1 MPPPNSQ
8 LGRFPLKI
16 LSRIL
21 ICFAILIS
29 TRACAAQ
36 AKDADGCK
44 DSPLISRFP
53 GSVLTDCK
61 HKADDVFKFTLD
73 NGKSKEV
80 EGDFTQI
87 EYKFPSTASKAQVV
101 RNMNTAIRAA
111 GYTMVYD
118 SGSYGDFTGHMGKT
132 WIQIE
137 IGGGGDIRETIV
149 VEIQLTQDVVANAA
163 ALGGNISSSGH
174 TVVNGIQFDTG
185 KADVKAESTPALD
198 EVANLLKADPKL
210 KLYVVGHTDN
220 VGVLASN
227 MDLSK
232 RRAAAV
238 VQLLV
243 TKYGVAADRLSPYG
257 DGPYAPLVSND
268 TEDGRTVNRRVELVK
283 Q

>member
-1 MPPPNSQ
+1 MK
-8 LGRFPLKI
+8 L
-16 LSRIL
+16 LSRLL

-29 TRACAAQ
+29 AHVCSAQ
-36 AKDADGCK
+36 TKDAAGCK

-53 GSVLTDCK
+53 GSVIIGCTD
-61 HKADDVFKFTLD
+61 KADDSFTFTLD
-73 NGKSKEV
+73 AGKKKAV
-80 EGDFTQI
+80 EGEFHQVH
-87 EYKFPSTASKAQVV
+87 YNFPQTASKPQVV
-101 RNMNTAIRAA
+101 RNLNTALRTA

-118 SGSYGDFTGHMGKT
+118 SGTYGDFTGHMGKT

-137 IGGGGDIRETIV
+137 ISSSGSILESIVIET
-149 VEIQLTQDVVANAA
+149 QLTQDVVANAA
-163 ALGGNISSSGH
+163 ALGGSLASSGH

-185 KADVKAESTPALD
+185 KAEVKPESTPALD
-198 EVANLLKADPKL
+198 EVANLLKGDAKL

-220 VGVLASN
+220 VGTLASN

-243 TKYGVAADRLSPYG
+243 TKYGVSADRLSPYG
-257 DGPYAPLVSND
+257 DGPYAPLASND
-268 TEDGRTVNRRVELVK
+268 TEDGRTLNRRVELVK

>member
-1 MPPPNSQ
+1 MKM
-8 LGRFPLKI
+8 F
-16 LSRIL
+16 SRL
-21 ICFAILIS
+21 IICVAILTS
-29 TRACAAQ
+29 AQ
-36 AKDADGCK
+36 VCLAQDKDAEGCK

-53 GSVLTDCK
+53 GSVLVSCK
-61 HKADDVFKFTLD
+61 DKADDSFKFTLD
-73 NGKSKEV
+73 KNGSKAV
-80 EGDFTQI
+80 EGEFHEVVYQ
-87 EYKFPSTASKAQVV
+87 FPKTASKAQVV
-101 RNMNTAIRAA
+101 RNLNTAIRRA

-118 SGSYGDFTGHMGKT
+118 SGDYGDFTGHMGKT

-137 IGGGGDIRETIV
+137 IGGGGGIKETIV
-149 VEIQLTQDVVANAA
+149 IETQLTQDVVANAA
-163 ALGGNISSSGH
+163 ALGGSLASSGH
-174 TVVNGIQFDTG
+174 TVVNGILFDTG
-185 KADVKAESTPALD
+185 KADVKPESSAALD
-198 EVANLLKADPKL
+198 EVANLLKGDAKL

-243 TKYGVAADRLSPYG
+243 TKYGIAADRLSPYG

-268 TEDGRTVNRRVELVK
+268 TEDGRTSNRRVELVK